1 MELKLTQQELN
12 YLTILIEQKLD
23 NVNET
28 DYDEAHQEMMK
39 IIIIKLIMSSKK

>member
-12 YLTILIEQKLD
+12 YLTILIEQNLD

-28 DYDEAHQEMMK
+28 DYDEAHQEMINDLYSEL
-39 IIIIKLIMSSKK
+39 IILNK